1 LAEVFCR
8 VLDYKDRYVI
18 RDYPNFYPKDE
29 PLRRCPNIDKVV
41 RDTGIQPKTT
51 LEVGLKQMLNYFKEN
66 EL

>member
-1 LAEVFCR
+1 M
-8 VLDYKDRYVI
+8 I

-41 RDTGIQPKTT
+41 RDTGVQPKTT
-51 LEVGLKQMLNYFKEN
+51 LKVGLKKMLKYFKEN